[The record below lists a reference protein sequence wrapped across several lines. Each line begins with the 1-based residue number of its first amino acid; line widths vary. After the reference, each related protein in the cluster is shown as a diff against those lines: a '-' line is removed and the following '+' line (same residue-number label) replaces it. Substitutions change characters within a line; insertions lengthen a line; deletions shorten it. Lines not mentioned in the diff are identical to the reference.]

1 MGRHKKKRTETEKK
15 RKKTASQRV
24 RRQTIN
30 RIALQKSK
38 LKLSLG
44 ASNPLYKDIVVNVKT
59 EVETLTD
66 GNGRRYTFN
75 HQTEEATWLDEEIVD
90 ETQTEETEWL
100 EVYPEEDETIDE
112 TTWIDAEN

>member
-1 MGRHKKKRTETEKK
+1 M
-15 RKKTASQRV
+15 
-24 RRQTIN
+24 
-30 RIALQKSK
+30 
-38 LKLSLG
+38 
-44 ASNPLYKDIVVNVKT
+44 
-59 EVETLTD
+59 TD
-66 GNGRRYTFN
+66 GNGRRYTFNNSTDEAIWLDEEIVDKIQTEETEETEEIETLTDENGRRYTWN